1 MTNLNQCSRGRIAA
15 MLLGGASLAA
25 LGTVSIAQTLTA
37 DPPLRM
43 QTDYFGY
50 AASVAGR
57 LAYTDNIRLA
67 PEGFEEDEYIAST
80 VFSGGAITSTNRF
93 TGILLGDLDLS
104 YLINDE
110 DFNVSQNIGA
120 AGTATIAENWFYF
133 DVSGQTSRQL
143 VGDNAR
149 FSRSINSARSQQA
162 NVHSYSASPYFYR
175 RLRDNASVTLRYRF
189 SQVFIDDSDSVFG
202 AIDPDFL
209 NDSRTHEVV
218 AQYDS
223 GSRFDKVRFT
233 ISAYGDDTTESG
245 SGVLP
250 RFGYTHGAVEGAAEV
265 ALSRKFAVSGAV
277 GYDDVE
283 TDDAASQFFDDEA
296 LSGVFW
302 RAGFTARPNRRTVA
316 RVEYGRRFEDEFID
330 AAISYQLSPRMNL
343 TAGANR
349 SFTTRARSIDVRF
362 RQTRFETLRFA
373 EALRE
378 GQEISP
384 RALIN
389 EANRYSSLL
398 SGFGAQSVGVG
409 VVDSAHATL
418 TGDYGRTRFS
428 LGGFYSDSDFGFR
441 QIEAFTLNGNIQ
453 REMTRRLT
461 AYGGLNFRR
470 ADNDV
475 DQATCE
481 ANPTVFG
488 LDAFAPAFDPVVE
501 CATFIATN
509 GVTNTLAATV
519 GADYRFF
526 ENVSLFAEYSHSER
540 WSETPSLDYGE
551 NIGFAGVRVD
561 F

>member
-1 MTNLNQCSRGRIAA
+1 MPNLNQFSRGRVAA
-15 MLLGGASLAA
+15 LLLGGASLAA
-25 LGTVSIAQTLTA
+25 LGTASIAQSLTA

-50 AASVAGR
+50 GASIAGR
-57 LAYTDNIRLA
+57 MAYSDNIRLA
-67 PEGFEEDEYIAST
+67 PDGFEDEEYIAST
-80 VFSGGAITSTNRF
+80 VLSGGAITSTNRF
-93 TGILLGDLDLS
+93 TGIILGDLDLS

-110 DFNVSQNIGA
+110 DFNVSQNIGG
-120 AGTATIAENWFYF
+120 AGTVTLAENLFYF
-133 DVSGQTSRQL
+133 DISGQTSRQL

-175 RLRDNASVTLRYRF
+175 RLRDDASVTLRYRF

-209 NDSRTHEVV
+209 NDSRTHEVM

-223 GSRFDKVRFT
+223 GNRFDKLRFT

-250 RFGYTHGAVEGAAEV
+250 RFGYTHGAVEAAAEFAV
-265 ALSRKFAVSGAV
+265 SRKLAISGAV

-283 TDDAASQFFDDEA
+283 TDDAASQFFDDED

-330 AAISYQLSPRMNL
+330 AAIAYQISPRLNL

-349 SFTTRARSIDVRF
+349 SFTSRARSSDSRF

-398 SGFGAQSVGVG
+398 SGVNAQTVGVG
-409 VVDSAHATL
+409 VIDSAQVIL
-418 TGDYGRTRFS
+418 TGDYGRTRLS

-441 QIEAFTLNGNIQ
+441 QIEAVSINGTIQ

-461 AYGGLNFRR
+461 AYGGLNFRH
-470 ADNDV
+470 ADNNV
-475 DQATCE
+475 SQATCE
-481 ANPTVFG
+481 ANPTIFG
-488 LDAFAPAFDPVVE
+488 LDAFAPAFDPVAE
-501 CATFIATN
+501 CAVFIATN
-509 GVTNTLAATV
+509 GVTNTLSATV

-526 ENVSLFAEYSHSER
+526 ENVSLFGEYSRSER
-540 WSETPSLDYGE
+540 WSETPSLDYSE
-551 NIGFAGVRVD
+551 NLGFVGVRVD

>member
-1 MTNLNQCSRGRIAA
+1 MKRLNGLVCRRATA
-15 MLLGGASLAA
+15 LLLGGVSLAA
-25 LGTVSIAQTLTA
+25 IGTVSIAQSLTA

-50 AASVAGR
+50 SASIAGR
-57 LAYTDNIRLA
+57 LAYSDNIRLA
-67 PEGFEEDEYIAST
+67 PDGFEDEEYIAST

-93 TGILLGDLDLS
+93 TGIVLGDLDLS

-110 DFNVSQNIGA
+110 DFNVSQNVGG
-120 AGTATIAENWFYF
+120 AGTATIAENLFYF
-133 DVSGQTSRQL
+133 DISGQTSRQL

-162 NVHSYSASPYFYR
+162 NVHSYAASPYFYR
-175 RLRDNASVTLRYRF
+175 RLRDDASVTLRYRF

-202 AIDPDFL
+202 AINPNFL

-223 GSRFDKVRFT
+223 GNRFDKLRFT
-233 ISAYGDDTTESG
+233 LSAYGDDTTESG
-245 SGVLP
+245 SDVLP
-250 RFGYTHGAVEGAAEV
+250 RFGYTHGALEAAAEF
-265 ALSRKFAVSGAV
+265 ALSRKFGISGAV

-283 TDDAASQFFDDEA
+283 TDDAASQFFDDEE

-316 RVEYGRRFEDEFID
+316 RVEYGQRFDDEFID
-330 AAISYQLSPRMNL
+330 AAIAYQLSPRLNL
-343 TAGANR
+343 TASANR
-349 SFTTRARSIDVRF
+349 SFTSRARSLDVRF
-362 RQTRFETLRFA
+362 RQTRFDTLRFA
-373 EALRE
+373 ETLRE

-384 RALIN
+384 RSLIN

-398 SGFGAQSVGVG
+398 SGVGAQTVGVG
-409 VVDSAHATL
+409 AVDSARVIL
-418 TGDYGRTRFS
+418 NGDYGRTRFS
-428 LGGFYSDSDFGFR
+428 LGGFYADSDFGFR
-441 QIEAFTLNGNIQ
+441 EIEAFSINGDIQ

-461 AYGGLNFRR
+461 AYGGLNYRR

-488 LDAFAPAFDPVVE
+488 LDAFVPAFDPVAE
-501 CATFIATN
+501 CAAFIAAN
-509 GVTNTLAATV
+509 GVTNTLTATI

-526 ENVSLFAEYSHSER
+526 ENVSLFAEYSRSER
-540 WSETPSLDYGE
+540 WSDTPSLDYSE
-551 NIGFAGVRVD
+551 NLGFAGVRVD